1 LDQLG
6 GFEMSVECRVLTGL
20 TLELERDI
28 QSFEKLHELEEKY
41 PELDEYTYH
50 RDDREGK
57 LLLIYDG
64 MCSEFARLIMV
75 DKYIDGG
82 SLGDSN
88 EFFELNMPSGVLN
101 QELISKMSETYKEYT
116 GEYPKNTDF
125 KYALWSQ
132 WY

>member
-1 LDQLG
+1 
-6 GFEMSVECRVLTGL
+6 MSVECRVLVGL
-20 TLELERDI
+20 TLELEKDI
-28 QSFEKLHELEEKY
+28 QSFKKLHELEEKH
-41 PELDEYTYH
+41 PELEEYTYH

-64 MCSEFARLIMV
+64 MCSEFARLILV

-88 EFFELNMPSGVLN
+88 EFFELKANTDYDPEVVK
-101 QELISKMSETYKEYT
+101 KMFAIYEEYT
-116 GEYPKNTDF
+116 GKRPNAEDF

>member
-1 LDQLG
+1 
-6 GFEMSVECRVLTGL
+6 MSVECRVLVGL
-20 TLELERDI
+20 TLELEKDI
-28 QSFEKLHELEEKY
+28 QSFKKLHELEEKY
-41 PELDEYTYH
+41 PELEEYTYH
-50 RDDREGK
+50 IDDREGK
-57 LLLIYDG
+57 LLLVYDG

-88 EFFELNMPSGVLN
+88 EFFVLNMPSGVLS
-101 QELISKMSETYKEYT
+101 QELISKMSEIYKEYT

-125 KYALWSQ
+125 KYAMWSQ

>member
-1 LDQLG
+1 
-6 GFEMSVECRVLTGL
+6 MSVECRVFTGL

-28 QSFEKLHELEEKY
+28 QSFKKLHELEEKY

-50 RDDREGK
+50 SDDREGK

-75 DKYIDGG
+75 DKYIEGG

-101 QELISKMSETYKEYT
+101 QELISKMSEIYKEYT
-116 GEYPKNTDF
+116 GEYPKNSDF

-132 WY
+132 WH